1 MLKGTVARWQTNFFT
16 GLAVILPIVITLM
29 VAHFVFFTISGVTDT
44 LLFFVPKR
52 ITHQEGPGGPG
63 TGELLWN
70 WRLLALLFGFLMVSI
85 VGRLTRYYVGRK
97 LFQSLDYIL
106 LSIPMLN
113 KIYSTIKQVNDA
125 FSSNKK
131 SAFEKV
137 VLVEFPRP
145 GLHSV
150 GFVTGE
156 GEGTAQKAAGPKV
169 LSVFVP
175 TTPNPTTGFLVLVP
189 ENELVFLD
197 ISVAEGIKF
206 LISLGS
212 VPPEHSQ
219 PSGAIPAQLA
229 TLPDGDGVAKDAT
242 QFITAAV
249 QQAKVNDPSPSS
261 PDQPVP
267 KPPEHSPPGIS

>member
-16 GLAVILPIVITLM
+16 GLAVIMPIVITL
-29 VAHFVFFTISGVTDT
+29 VVVYWVFGTVSGLTDT
-44 LLFFVPKR
+44 LLFFIPKR

-63 TGELLWN
+63 TGPLLWN
-70 WRLLALLFGFLMVSI
+70 WKLLALLVGFLMVSI

-97 LFQSLDYIL
+97 FFQSLDYVL
-106 LSIPMLN
+106 LRIPMLN
-113 KIYSTIKQVNDA
+113 KIYGTIKQVNDA

-137 VLVEFPRP
+137 VLVEFPRK

-156 GEGTAQKAAGPKV
+156 GEGTAQKPSSPNV

-175 TTPNPTTGFLVLVP
+175 TTPNPTTGFLILVP

-212 VPPEHSQ
+212 VPPEHS
-219 PSGAIPAQLA
+219 PPITPPPARLA
-229 TLPDGDGVAKDAT
+229 TLAQGEGMAKDAT

-249 QQAKVNDPSPSS
+249 QQAKVSDSDSSS
-261 PDQPVP
+261 PDERESKQPAQ
-267 KPPEHSPPGIS
+267 SPPKT